1 MRGASAVCV
10 SLNVRDVER
19 STARGR
25 EPFGTSHEVPPGRD
39 HPPASCDRTERRG
52 CRPGLRQCGGT
63 PGLRA
68 ASAGNLHASS
78 SAWLSSPLPEE
89 EEWDELGELECPLVE
104 SVPRVPSL
112 ESVPDME
119 GDELLRSP
127 MACMLDLLFMW

>member
-1 MRGASAVCV
+1 MQA
-10 SLNVRDVER
+10 
-19 STARGR
+19 
-25 EPFGTSHEVPPGRD
+25 
-39 HPPASCDRTERRG
+39 TERYSEFG
-52 CRPGLRQCGGT
+52 HDQLALSVPLFHVHPVCPLSESPLLQSVT
-63 PGLRA
+63 
-68 ASAGNLHASS
+68 
-78 SAWLSSPLPEE
+78 WLSSPLPEE